1 VAPLQEDILLK
12 QAHAIS
18 EEMIEWRRD
27 FHMHP
32 EIGFELHRTSKIVA
46 DELEK
51 LGYRVRRGVGKTGVI
66 AEIGEGGK
74 VVAIRADM
82 DALPILEQNEFEYAS
97 TIPGAMHACGHDSH
111 TAMALGAAWILSK
124 EKLSGRVRFLF
135 QPCEETTDEEGKS
148 GAQRMSAEGAMDG
161 VDFIIAQHVDPLQPV
176 GTIGINAGPSSG
188 GVDSWYATVS
198 GKGGHGAHP
207 DKTIDPFYLLA
218 HVILAL
224 NGIVSRRINPFE
236 PAVVSIGSINGG
248 LTENVIPET
257 VKLTGTLRFTDER
270 VHQQIHEEMKRAF
283 EIAKTLGGE
292 YTLRYEI
299 GGPPMINDQFV
310 SDVIENTGKELLGAE
325 NVHEIQKTLGAEDF
339 GEFMKHA
346 PGAMF
351 TLGTR
356 KQGHENYLL
365 HHPRFELDERA
376 LPIGTAMLAETA
388 KRFLEL

>member
-1 VAPLQEDILLK
+1 MLK

-18 EEMIEWRRD
+18 EELIEWRRD

-32 EIGFELHRTSKIVA
+32 EIGFDLHRTSKIVA

-51 LGYRVRRGVGKTGVI
+51 MGYRVRRGVGKTGVV
-66 AEIGEGGK
+66 AEIGDGGR
-74 VVAIRADM
+74 VIAIRADM
-82 DALPILEQNEFEYAS
+82 DALPILEQNDHDYVS
-97 TIPGAMHACGHDSH
+97 QNTGAMHACGHDSH
-111 TAMALGAAWILSK
+111 TAMALGAALLLSQ
-124 EKLSGRVRFLF
+124 EKLPGRVRFLF

-161 VDFIIAQHVDPLQPV
+161 VDYIIAQHVDPLHPV

-188 GVDSWYATVS
+188 GVDSWYGVIS

-236 PAVVSIGSINGG
+236 PAVVSIGSISGG
-248 LTENVIPET
+248 FTENVIPES
-257 VKLTGTLRFTDER
+257 VKLTGTLRFTDEK
-270 VHQQIHEEMKRAF
+270 VHQQIHQEIKRAF
-283 EIAKTLGGE
+283 DIAKALGGD
-292 YTLRYEI
+292 YQLRYEI
-299 GGPPMINDQFV
+299 GGPPMINDRLV
-310 SDVIENTGKELLGAE
+310 SDVIESTGKELLGAE
-325 NVHEIQKTLGAEDF
+325 NVSEIEKTLGAEDF

-351 TLGTR
+351 TLGTQ
-356 KQGHENYLL
+356 KEGHEGYLL
-365 HHPRFELDERA
+365 HHPRFDLDERA
-376 LPIGTAMLAETA
+376 LPIGTAMLVETA
-388 KRFLEL
+388 KRFLEM

>member
-1 VAPLQEDILLK
+1 MLK

-18 EEMIEWRRD
+18 EELIEWRRD

-51 LGYRVRRGVGKTGVI
+51 MGYRVRRGVGKTGVV
-66 AEIGEGGK
+66 AELGEGGK
-74 VVAIRADM
+74 VIAIRADM
-82 DALPILEQNEFEYAS
+82 DALPILEQNDFEYVS
-97 TIPGAMHACGHDSH
+97 QNKGRMHACGHDSH
-111 TAMALGAAWILSK
+111 TAMALGAALLLSK
-124 EKLSGRVRFLF
+124 EKLPGRVRFLF

-148 GAQRMSAEGAMDG
+148 GAQRMAAEGAMDG
-161 VDFIIAQHVDPLQPV
+161 VDYVIAQHVDPMKPV
-176 GTIGINAGPSSG
+176 GTIGINAGPASG
-188 GVDSWYATVS
+188 GVDGWYGVIS

-224 NGIVSRRINPFE
+224 NGIISRRINPFE

-248 LTENVIPET
+248 FTENVIPES
-257 VKLTGTLRFTDER
+257 VNITGTLRFTDEK

-283 EIAKTLGGE
+283 EIAKTLGGD
-292 YTLRYEI
+292 YQLRYEI
-299 GGPPMINDQFV
+299 GGPPMINDKMV
-310 SDVIENTGKELLGAE
+310 SDLIEKTGKELLGDA
-325 NVHEIQKTLGAEDF
+325 NVHEIERTLGAEDF

-351 TLGTR
+351 TLGTQ
-356 KQGHENYLL
+356 KKGHENYLL

-376 LPIGTAMLAETA
+376 LPIGTAMLVETV
-388 KRFLEL
+388 KRFIAM